1 MTDKI
6 PLRDGG
12 RGTRVVVV
20 VVVADVVALDLVVM
34 SIEKQ
39 RRLVHLIIFVRAT
52 GVTGAV
58 KTNNVTYY

>member
-20 VVVADVVALDLVVM
+20 VVVAVVALDLVVM